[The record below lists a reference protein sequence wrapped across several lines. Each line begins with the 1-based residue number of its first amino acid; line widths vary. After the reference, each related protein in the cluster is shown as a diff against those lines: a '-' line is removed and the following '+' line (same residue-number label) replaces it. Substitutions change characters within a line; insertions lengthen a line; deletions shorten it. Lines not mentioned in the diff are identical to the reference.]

1 MKNSDGREKKIV
13 GMPENKKNNRESRSC
28 NCHDFDMVF
37 SCYDLTNFFKSAN
50 GKTSFLCCCPKWLWL
65 VFGQQNIQILSFVFD
80 LYVCLFVFLCLTRAF
95 HRREKFVLV
104 LFFRKKEISIF
115 TTSHIEFYLAIYNLW
130 LLLIMGF
137 GPVGGRGGGQG
148 GYPRGQQ
155 VGVGVS
161 PSIRARAKV
170 VRQHWQ
176 GKSIQICSFFRRIM
190 GVAMASGLTQWAEW
204 ASGLSHAPSK
214 LWRHCAM
221 QRYQRPFLFSFF
233 DFLFFFNQRILPIYV
248 A

>member
-1 MKNSDGREKKIV
+1 M
-13 GMPENKKNNRESRSC
+13 
-28 NCHDFDMVF
+28 F
-37 SCYDLTNFFKSAN
+37 
-50 GKTSFLCCCPKWLWL
+50 
-65 VFGQQNIQILSFVFD
+65 
-80 LYVCLFVFLCLTRAF
+80 VCLFVSYKSISQKRKICISTFFSKKGNINFYHLSYWILLSYLQLVIVVNNGF
-95 HRREKFVLV
+95 WPGRRE
-104 LFFRKKEISIF
+104 
-115 TTSHIEFYLAIYNLW
+115 
-130 LLLIMGF
+130 
-137 GPVGGRGGGQG
+137 GRGAG
-148 GYPRGQQ
+148 GYTRGQQ

-190 GVAMASGLTQWAEW
+190 GVAIASGLTRWAEW

-221 QRYQRPFLFSFF
+221 QRYQRPFLFFF
-233 DFLFFFNQRILPIYV
+233 FWFSFFFNQRILPIYV

>member
-1 MKNSDGREKKIV
+1 MAMISFWAAEYSNIV
-13 GMPENKKNNRESRSC
+13 VC
-28 NCHDFDMVF
+28 FWF
-37 SCYDLTNFFKSAN
+37 
-50 GKTSFLCCCPKWLWL
+50 
-65 VFGQQNIQILSFVFD
+65 
-80 LYVCLFVFLCLTRAF
+80 VCLFVCLCLTRAF

-115 TTSHIEFYLAIYNLW
+115 TISHIEFYLAIYNLW

-137 GPVGGRGGGQG
+137 GPVGGRGGAG
-148 GYPRGQQ
+148 GYTRGQK

-190 GVAMASGLTQWAEW
+190 GVAMASGLNQWAEW
-204 ASGLSHAPSK
+204 TSGLSHAPSK
-214 LWRHCAM
+214 LWRHCCNAAISASVS
-221 QRYQRPFLFSFF
+221 FFFFFFWFSFF
-233 DFLFFFNQRILPIYV
+233 FQSTHSTYLRSITFRPQSGYSVVFFAILSVLRCNAAHQRIRWV
-248 A
+248 AVG

>member
-1 MKNSDGREKKIV
+1 MAMISFWAAEYSNIV
-13 GMPENKKNNRESRSC
+13 
-28 NCHDFDMVF
+28 
-37 SCYDLTNFFKSAN
+37 
-50 GKTSFLCCCPKWLWL
+50 LCFW
-65 VFGQQNIQILSFVFD
+65 F
-80 LYVCLFVFLCLTRAF
+80 VCLFVCLCLTRAF

-115 TTSHIEFYLAIYNLW
+115 TISHIEFYLAIYNLR

-148 GYPRGQQ
+148 GIPGGSKW
-155 VGVGVS
+155 GVGVS

-214 LWRHCAM
+214 LWRHCCNAAISASVS
-221 QRYQRPFLFSFF
+221 FWFSFF

>member
-1 MKNSDGREKKIV
+1 MAMISFWAAKYSNIV
-13 GMPENKKNNRESRSC
+13 VC
-28 NCHDFDMVF
+28 FWF
-37 SCYDLTNFFKSAN
+37 
-50 GKTSFLCCCPKWLWL
+50 
-65 VFGQQNIQILSFVFD
+65 
-80 LYVCLFVFLCLTRAF
+80 VCLFVCF
-95 HRREKFVLV
+95 FVSYKSISQKRKICIST
-104 LFFRKKEISIF
+104 FFRKKEISIF
-115 TTSHIEFYLAIYNLW
+115 TISHIEFYLAIYNLW

-148 GYPRGQQ
+148 GDTRGQQ

-221 QRYQRPFLFSFF
+221 QRYQRPFLFFF
-233 DFLFFFNQRILPIYV
+233 FWFSFFFNQRILPIYV

>member
-1 MKNSDGREKKIV
+1 MAYTYVIGVCLKKPWMKNSDGREKKLLEC
-13 GMPENKKNNRESRSC
+13 PKTKKNNRESRSC

-148 GYPRGQQ
+148 GIPG
-155 VGVGVS
+155 G
-161 PSIRARAKV
+161 
-170 VRQHWQ
+170 
-176 GKSIQICSFFRRIM
+176 
-190 GVAMASGLTQWAEW
+190 
-204 ASGLSHAPSK
+204 SK
-214 LWRHCAM
+214 WG
-221 QRYQRPFLFSFF
+221 
-233 DFLFFFNQRILPIYV
+233 
-248 A
+248 

>member
-1 MKNSDGREKKIV
+1 MAMISFWAAKYSNIV
-13 GMPENKKNNRESRSC
+13 VC
-28 NCHDFDMVF
+28 FWF
-37 SCYDLTNFFKSAN
+37 
-50 GKTSFLCCCPKWLWL
+50 
-65 VFGQQNIQILSFVFD
+65 
-80 LYVCLFVFLCLTRAF
+80 VCLFVCF
-95 HRREKFVLV
+95 FVSYKSISQKRKICIST
-104 LFFRKKEISIF
+104 FFRKKEISIF

-137 GPVGGRGGGQG
+137 GPVGGRGGAG
-148 GYPRGQQ
+148 GYTRGQK

-190 GVAMASGLTQWAEW
+190 GVAIASGLTRWAEW

-221 QRYQRPFLFSFF
+221 QRYQRPFLFFF
-233 DFLFFFNQRILPIYV
+233 FWFSFFFNQRILPIYV

>member
-1 MKNSDGREKKIV
+1 M
-13 GMPENKKNNRESRSC
+13 
-28 NCHDFDMVF
+28 F
-37 SCYDLTNFFKSAN
+37 
-50 GKTSFLCCCPKWLWL
+50 
-65 VFGQQNIQILSFVFD
+65 
-80 LYVCLFVFLCLTRAF
+80 VCLF
-95 HRREKFVLV
+95 FVSYKSISQKRKICIST
-104 LFFRKKEISIF
+104 FFRKKEISIF

-137 GPVGGRGGGQG
+137 GPVGGRGGDT
-148 GYPRGQQ
+148 RGQQ
-155 VGVGVS
+155 VGGGVS

-190 GVAMASGLTQWAEW
+190 GVAIASGLTRWAEW

-214 LWRHCAM
+214 LWRTVQCSDISV
-221 QRYQRPFLFSFF
+221 RFFFLFFF
-233 DFLFFFNQRILPIYV
+233 FWFSFFFNQRILPIYV